1 MKRSSSYAASLIST
15 VFVCVCISGAQ
26 VQVAIGTP
34 PFSSLGGGPFDVV
47 NLGNLNVHFAVPVI
61 HKAGRGM
68 SFDYDLSYDGSIWT
82 PVTSSG
88 TTSWQP
94 DSNWGWKGQSEASLG
109 YVVQS
114 SKLTSCRWFDGR
126 LWHTT
131 YYTIWTTSGYSDPFG
146 VFHAMRVI
154 TDNGSDATCGG
165 NTDGTACRVRYV

>member
-1 MKRSSSYAASLIST
+1 MKRAYSYVAYLIST
-15 VFVCVCISGAQ
+15 VFVCVCVSGAQ
-26 VQVAIGTP
+26 VATGTP

-47 NLGNLNVHFAVPVI
+47 NLGNLNLHFAVPVI

-94 DSNWGWKGQSEASLG
+94 ASNWGWRGQTEASVG

-114 SKLTSCRWFDGR
+114 SKLRTVASWRNSAVVGWAF
-126 LWHTT
+126 
-131 YYTIWTTSGYSDPFG
+131 
-146 VFHAMRVI
+146 V
-154 TDNGSDATCGG
+154 
-165 NTDGTACRVRYV
+165 